1 MCLIPLAPAVKTPGL
16 LPIGAKG
23 IRHDPFQG
31 TYVPPFRSPSNF
43 FQLPWLCSSGS
54 WRAACKCHRS
64 HFGSRYKLGCCGH
77 AGLFDHGFEPGWEQS
92 LFPEHAISGG
102 PSYLASILLNLD
114 AVMCCAAVC
123 INTSIWKRRDV
134 GPFVCVLLGSSLPAS
149 LLGMPFAR
157 HRNHCHIHINVC
169 CGGRCRMEVGCKTIF
184 GFPSGIIR

>member
-43 FQLPWLCSSGS
+43 FQLPWLCSSGA

-77 AGLFDHGFEPGWEQS
+77 AGLFDHGFEPGWELHIPS
-92 LFPEHAISGG
+92 AHSISGG
-102 PSYLASILLNLD
+102 PSYLASVLLNLD

-123 INTSIWKRRDV
+123 HHKYMETSRCWPLRVRSSRLIPPSKPARHAFCPTP
-134 GPFVCVLLGSSLPAS
+134 GPLPHPHHCVLRQQ
-149 LLGMPFAR
+149 M
-157 HRNHCHIHINVC
+157 
-169 CGGRCRMEVGCKTIF
+169 
-184 GFPSGIIR
+184 